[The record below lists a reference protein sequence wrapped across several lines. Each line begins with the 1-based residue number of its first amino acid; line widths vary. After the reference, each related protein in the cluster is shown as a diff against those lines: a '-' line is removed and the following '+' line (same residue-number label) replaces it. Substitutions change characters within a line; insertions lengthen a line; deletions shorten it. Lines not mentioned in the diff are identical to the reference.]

1 MRVNRIPMNS
11 YIVEAQAKKAR
22 RWETIRYMCF
32 GLLIFHL
39 IFFIYFGP
47 DINFGGGDLLF
58 SLSAA
63 AVAGVLAG
71 TYFYTYRS
79 FKDPF
84 YFFIFLSWLANSF
97 YLIPDVNGP
106 KSPPGSQGYF
116 SYKIGVYVLSLIS
129 SLVFIP
135 AIFTPGKK
143 RATKWTYLLGVA
155 IGAILLVVDCYLII
169 KTLPERVGGA
179 SDEQTT
185 LAWILLPGSVL
196 SFALIWA
203 VGEVSKARLREEDRG
218 WKRQLLPITFYLYAA
233 LQFIYPITPFRET
246 LGKQAM
252 LAPFL
257 IAQLAKVGNVLS
269 ILAVLQ
275 SAIAYKDLR
284 RDKELRDIRIKEAE
298 LKAEAEKI
306 EKKSQFVELGML
318 ASSIKHDVNTPLATM
333 SFDIGAMKNRFQ
345 HDTEIIKKLERLE
358 ESMER
363 IYAIVKVVDILRG
376 DKAFFDRDQFM
387 SKTSIFEVVHRAV
400 RSVKNEKSELKLK
413 DSKNT
418 IKVEGREIWG
428 RAYGPMLEQVVVN
441 IIKNSL
447 EAISEAGRERGL
459 IKIRVGPTEIPESD
473 YSRWV
478 KVEIS
483 DNGCGIP
490 EENIGKLTT
499 LFTTRADKKPN
510 SGIGLFIGKK
520 ILDIHNGEIKFESK
534 LGEGTKVTLLLPEW
548 NALQK
553 AEETHQSA
561 ERITETNGS
570 PTLDIP
576 VDKDV
581 ESEVAYSQTTETS
594 DISGEPR

>member
-1 MRVNRIPMNS
+1 MNS
-11 YIVEAQAKKAR
+11 YILDAQSEEAR
-22 RWETIRYMCF
+22 RWKTVRYACF
-32 GLLIFHL
+32 GLLILHFSFF
-39 IFFIYFGP
+39 IFFWRN
-47 DINFGGGDLLF
+47 INFLSGKLMF
-58 SLSAA
+58 SLSVS
-63 AVAGVLAG
+63 AVAGILAG
-71 TYFYTYRS
+71 TYFYTHR
-79 FKDPF
+79 FLKDPF
-84 YFFIFLSWLANSF
+84 YFFVFLSWLANAF
-97 YLIPDVNGP
+97 YLIPELNGP
-106 KSPPGSQGYF
+106 TQPDAKGYF

-129 SLVFIP
+129 SILLVP
-135 AIFTPGKK
+135 ALLSPGKK
-143 RATKWTYLLGVA
+143 KSTRWTYLIGVA
-155 IGAILLVVDCYLII
+155 IGTTLLAVDCYLII
-169 KTLPERVGGA
+169 RGLPEGTANWSPVH
-179 SDEQTT
+179 TT

-203 VGEVSKARLREEDRG
+203 AGEVSKARLSDEDRG
-218 WKRQLLPITFYLYAA
+218 WKRQLLPGTFYIYAV
-233 LQFIYPITPFRET
+233 LQFIYPVSPFLET
-246 LGKQAM
+246 LGGEKM
-252 LAPFL
+252 LVPFF
-257 IAQLAKVGNVLS
+257 IAQLAKVGNAISMLG
-269 ILAVLQ
+269 VLQ

-284 RDKELRDIRIKEAE
+284 RDEEIKDVRIKEAE
-298 LKAEAEKI
+298 LKAEAEQI
-306 EKKSQFVELGML
+306 EKKSQFIELGML

-428 RAYGPMLEQVVVN
+428 RAYSPMLEQVVVN

-459 IKIRVGPTEIPESD
+459 IMIRVGSTEIPESN

-478 KVEIS
+478 KIEIS

-490 EENIGKLTT
+490 EKNIGKLTT
-499 LFTTRADKKPN
+499 LFTTRDDKKPN

-534 LGEGTKVTLLLPEW
+534 VGEGTKVTLLLPEW

-570 PTLDIP
+570 PALDIP

-581 ESEVAYSQTTETS
+581 EAEVAHFQTTETS
-594 DISGEPR
+594 EVSGEPR